1 MCRKEDISYLPPM
14 TPLSSA
20 ANMRSLHSEVST
32 HDRSRPCVSALCVVP
47 SDTGS
52 ALLSLC
58 LSVELTY
65 PPSCLPSLGAALLS
79 ALFAA
84 YHRYGT
90 MKALTPAR
98 LTYRAGLPAYLATSS
113 CRSISNHV
121 GCLDIA
127 SPTTPACPAIFGL
140 RPGIAGS
147 SQLPAESSSF
157 TYGPTVRLRL
167 LPTPPRGDAV
177 TFGYGAVAS
186 SDTDFHRANVAPSWA
201 HDSRLKH
208 AGMTDFG
215 WAI

>member
-1 MCRKEDISYLPPM
+1 MCCKEDISYLPPM
-14 TPLSSA
+14 TPFSSA

-58 LSVELTY
+58 LSVELSY
-65 PPSCLPSLGAALLS
+65 PPSCLPSLDAVLLS
-79 ALFAA
+79 ALLAA
-84 YHRYGT
+84 LHRCGT
-90 MKALTPAR
+90 MKALTPAP
-98 LTYRAGLPAYLATSS
+98 LTYGAGLPAYLATSS

-127 SPTTPACPAIFGL
+127 SPTTPACPASFGL

-157 TYGPTVRLRL
+157 AY
-167 LPTPPRGDAV
+167 LPVPSTADRRTDTSPP
-177 TFGYGAVAS
+177 VA
-186 SDTDFHRANVAPSWA
+186 
-201 HDSRLKH
+201 LH
-208 AGMTDFG
+208 A
-215 WAI
+215 A